1 MRRSSK
7 TTRRIRPSIALILCL
22 LLLASTNKV
31 WGQDEPSV
39 AQAARQARA
48 DRSHSQA
55 QNTDAAASGTTEVID
70 EDEDGSESLPD
81 GFQNYDADGYR
92 VLVPAPF
99 SAEGR
104 EARGT
109 LVATSV
115 VTGITT
121 KVFAGVP
128 IPISQHPTQTEFM
141 SILQQY
147 WGQYGRFS
155 CDNPK
160 PGVLDHRCVGYGSLS
175 NRVSRRCADHRYRR
189 STDPGPLL
197 R

>member
-1 MRRSSK
+1 MRPSSK
-7 TTRRIRPSIALILCL
+7 SRRTSPNTALILCL
-22 LLLASTNKV
+22 LLLASANTV
-31 WGQDEPSV
+31 CGQDEPAV

-48 DRSHSQA
+48 DRARNQA
-55 QNTDAAASGTTEVID
+55 ENRNAAASGSTEVID
-70 EDEDGSESLPD
+70 QDADGSESIPD
-81 GFQNYDADGYR
+81 GFQNYDGDGYR

-104 EARGT
+104 DERGT

-141 SILQQY
+141 TILQQY
-147 WGQYGRFS
+147 WGEYGKVF
-155 CDNPK
+155 
-160 PGVLDHRCVGYGSLS
+160 L
-175 NRVSRRCADHRYRR
+175 
-189 STDPGPLL
+189 
-197 R
+197 